1 MSIPYITIGCPTTG
15 GGQVISGDQSFLI
28 QGIAIACIGHKAT
41 CPKHKTVSTIVSGD
55 PYLQVMGKS
64 AARVND
70 SLSCGCKLLPK
81 QTLVVGDNAPSS
93 GSKVMSN
100 DKSSINSFVRTDFFD
115 EEIVLKTED
124 GEILT
129 NVPFF
134 ITDQEGR
141 NYQGVTDENGSC
153 GRIKTNNKQ
162 TLDVLLG
169 VMALEKW
176 NGS

>member
-41 CPKHKTVSTIVSGD
+41 CPKHNTVSTIVSGD

-93 GSKVMSN
+93 GSKVISN
-100 DKSSINSFVRTDFFD
+100 NKSAVNSFVKTDFFD

-124 GEILT
+124 GQILT

-134 ITDQEGR
+134 ITDQDG
-141 NYQGVTDENGSC
+141 NTYQGITNEQGSC
-153 GRIKTNNKQ
+153 GRIKTQNQQ

-169 VMALEKW
+169 VMALERW

>member
-93 GSKVMSN
+93 GSQVMSN
-100 DKSSINSFVRTDFFD
+100 DKSSVNSFVKTDFFD

-124 GEILT
+124 GQILT

-134 ITDQEGR
+134 ITDQEGKS
-141 NYQGVTDENGSC
+141 YQGVTDENGSC